1 MKCLNNVFV
10 QRANILEVLTL
21 PSATHINCTNYGF
34 DPSTTLHLLHVILMT
49 GLSSSR
55 LCWVGLVRSKC
66 DIVQELLGHVPEDAT
81 VHEVRTKAGGN
92 TTMVSIVFSGRS
104 EVNHLL
110 AAIDA
115 YLAVCGSDNPAKL
128 IGHGDSG
135 MLRYKVSSAHGIEA
149 AVPLADRFREREPP
163 EAESD
168 GDGRPEKKFKGV
180 QKNMSKK
187 KRSREQQPAEKTA
200 NGKDQDNEK
209 EMNPKKREGT
219 ANHGWTSFRQFIS
232 YVVQVAAALDRGTL
246 SYRGAVYTFLVV
258 WFCHWAHISEVSV
271 PGGRFLAAI
280 VAAAPPYCQC
290 DTMLHISEPL

>member
-55 LCWVGLVRSKC
+55 LCWVGLVVKGGVSKC
-66 DIVQELLGHVPEDAT
+66 DIVQELLDHVSEDVT

-128 IGHGDSG
+128 ISHGDSG
-135 MLRYKVSSAHGIEA
+135 MLKYTVSSAHGMKA
-149 AVPLADRFREREPP
+149 AEPLTDRFREREPP

-168 GDGRPEKKFKGV
+168 GDGRPEKKLKGV
-180 QKNMSKK
+180 PVRRKMSR
-187 KRSREQQPAEKTA
+187 KRPPAEKTA

-209 EMNPKKREGT
+209 EMNQKKREGT

-246 SYRGAVYTFLVV
+246 SYPGAVYTFLVV
-258 WFCHWAHISEVSV
+258 WFCHWAHISE
-271 PGGRFLAAI
+271 
-280 VAAAPPYCQC
+280 
-290 DTMLHISEPL
+290 PL